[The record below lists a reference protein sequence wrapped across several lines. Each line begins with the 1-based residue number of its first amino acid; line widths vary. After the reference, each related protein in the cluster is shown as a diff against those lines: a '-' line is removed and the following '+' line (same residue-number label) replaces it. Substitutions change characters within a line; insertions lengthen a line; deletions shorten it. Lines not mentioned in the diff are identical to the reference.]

1 MAEAKKSVI
10 VPKEKSQASIVA
22 YANQVLTEHKK
33 FNDYFNKMEAID
45 VAYARFQANI
55 NKETGVV
62 SGQGVDAATVAV
74 GVVDLPSTVP
84 PVVVSQVDSMVAYL
98 AEVFLSGVPLF
109 PVVSSPENKEFAE
122 QLETI
127 IDDHATLGGYARQLL
142 MFLRDGVKYN
152 ICALEADWTSISQY
166 SLLTDLLTSTQQ
178 KLGKDV
184 RKYTKLK
191 RLDMY
196 NTIWDHNISPGDVSS
211 DGDYAGYIEI
221 LSRTKLKRF
230 LNRLSIEGKAFNVKE
245 ATDSTGALA
254 SPESLANYRVHP
266 TVSNYVNARRPTDG
280 MNWYSYLTGLVD
292 DKNNNIKTGNYEVF
306 TLYARIMPADFSLFG
321 PESRTPQIWKFVI
334 VNNAVLVQAERIIS
348 AYDYLPILFGQ
359 PLEDGL
365 GYQTQS
371 IAESNIPFQSAA
383 TTLFNIRFNAAR
395 RAVSDRALYDAD
407 LISSADINAPVP
419 AAKIPVRSNALD
431 NKKIGDAYHQI
442 PFDPR
447 GTEAAFQDGM
457 NIVAFGKE
465 LSGLNSPMQG
475 QFQKGNKS
483 VKEWN
488 DTMGGSDS
496 RLRLPALTLEFQVFM
511 PLKEIL
517 KLNIYQYGENADVIS
532 QKDGST
538 KSVDIEKLKT
548 KVLAFKVADG
558 YTPKS
563 KLAGTESIMQLM
575 QILGQSQV
583 LQQRLGSMLPGMF
596 VHLAQLMGV
605 RGLNEYAPPP
615 EQQEQNLRQQQML
628 QQGID
633 PATGQPVDPTSQQA
647 LALQGQQQQA
657 DQIAQAQ
664 ELALAQQQQ
673 SLPTR

>member
-1 MAEAKKSVI
+1 MAEVKRSVI
-10 VPKEKSQASIVA
+10 VPKAKSQESIVA

-33 FNDYFNKMEAID
+33 FNDYYNKMEAID
-45 VAYARFQANI
+45 VAYARFQANRDPD
-55 NKETGVV
+55 TGVV
-62 SGQGVDAATVAV
+62 SGQGIDAATVAT
-74 GVVDLPSTVP
+74 GVIDLPSTVP

-98 AEVFLSGVPLF
+98 AEVFLSGTPLF
-109 PVVSSPENKEFAE
+109 PVVSSPENKDYAE
-122 QLETI
+122 QLETL
-127 IDDHATLGGYARQLL
+127 IDNHATLGGYARQLL

-152 ICALEADWTSISQY
+152 ICAIETDWTSISQY
-166 SLLTDLLTSTQQ
+166 SLLTDLLSSTQQ

-184 RKYTKLK
+184 KKYTKIK

-196 NTIWDHNISPGDVSS
+196 NTIWDHNVPPGDVSS
-211 DGDYAGYIEI
+211 EGDYAGYIEV

-245 ATDSTGALA
+245 ATDSQGANA
-254 SPESLANYRVHP
+254 SPETLANYRVHP
-266 TVSNYVNARRPTDG
+266 TVSNYIEARKPTDG
-280 MNWYSYLTGLVD
+280 MNWYSYLTGLKDESSSTVR
-292 DKNNNIKTGNYEVF
+292 TGNFEVF

-334 VNNAVLVQAERIIS
+334 VNNSVLVQAERIIS

-419 AAKIPVRSNALD
+419 AAKIPVKSNSLD
-431 NKKIGDAYHQI
+431 AKKISDAYHQI

-457 NIVAFGKE
+457 HIVSFGKE

-483 VKEWN
+483 VQEWN

-517 KLNIYQYGENADVIS
+517 KLNIYQYGENSDVIS
-532 QKDGST
+532 QKDGNT

-563 KLAGTESIMQLM
+563 KLAGTESIMTLM
-575 QILGQSQV
+575 QILGQSQI
-583 LQQRLGSMLPGMF
+583 LQQRLGTMLPGMF

-605 RGLNEYAPPP
+605 KGLNEYLP
-615 EQQEQNLRQQQML
+615 EPAQQEQNVQEQQML

-633 PATGQPVDPTSQQA
+633 PKTGQPIDPTSQQA
-647 LALQGQQQQA
+647 IELQARQQQLDQA
-657 DQIAQAQ
+657 AQLQSQAQAG
-664 ELALAQQQQ
+664 APAM
-673 SLPTR
+673 